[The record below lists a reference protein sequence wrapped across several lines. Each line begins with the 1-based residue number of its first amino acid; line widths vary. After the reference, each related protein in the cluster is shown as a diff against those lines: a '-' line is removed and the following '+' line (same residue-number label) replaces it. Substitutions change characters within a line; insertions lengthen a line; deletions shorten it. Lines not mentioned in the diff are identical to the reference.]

1 MFILKIFRNYSI
13 IIREILVGWV
23 FLPLMD
29 VLADPNII
37 NSIVILS
44 ITYKSKK
51 TAKGNMNLEMVTFL
65 ENFSTI
71 DKKVSPFATNLNKI
85 KNNTDLLYAFMQ
97 FLKKQEHVHLL
108 QFCLDVG
115 K

>member
-1 MFILKIFRNYSI
+1 M
-13 IIREILVGWV
+13 VGWV

-37 NSIVILS
+37 NYLVILS

-51 TAKGNMNLEMVTFL
+51 TTKSCADMEMVTFL
-65 ENFSTI
+65 ENYAI
-71 DKKVSPFATNLNKI
+71 INKKISPFAINLNKI

-115 K
+115 KHQWRL

>member
-1 MFILKIFRNYSI
+1 M
-13 IIREILVGWV
+13 GWV

-29 VLADPNII
+29 VLADPSII
-37 NSIVILS
+37 NAIVILS

-51 TAKGNMNLEMVTFL
+51 TSKDNVNIEMVNFL
-65 ENFSTI
+65 ENFSSN

-85 KNNTDLLYAFMQ
+85 KNNTDLLYAIMQ

-115 K
+115 MR